1 MKKAI
6 TFALIAILFLGLFAG
21 CNTYR
26 RPVAT
31 GADGA
36 HVTRGFHYG
45 TDGHVRDVRTTTR
58 HSAAHN
64 GVTGRLDGSTGN
76 FYGSATHGTT
86 RDGMIG
92 DGALANRSGGT
103 AYNGYGYGTAGTSWA
118 NGVNGTPGTVRP
130 TVNGTTART
139 AR

>member
-31 GADGA
+31 GTADGA
-36 HVTRGFHYG
+36 HVTREFQYRPDGFAANH
-45 TDGHVRDVRTTTR
+45 RTTTR
-58 HSAAHN
+58 DH
-64 GVTGRLDGSTGN
+64 GVADRFDGSTGN
-76 FYGSATHGTT
+76 FYGSTTRGTT
-86 RDGMIG
+86 GSGMIG
-92 DGALANRSGGT
+92 DESVPNRSSVNTHSGF
-103 AYNGYGYGTAGTSWA
+103 GYGTAG
-118 NGVNGTPGTVRP
+118 VNRASGTPATVRP
-130 TVNGTTART
+130 AVNGTTART